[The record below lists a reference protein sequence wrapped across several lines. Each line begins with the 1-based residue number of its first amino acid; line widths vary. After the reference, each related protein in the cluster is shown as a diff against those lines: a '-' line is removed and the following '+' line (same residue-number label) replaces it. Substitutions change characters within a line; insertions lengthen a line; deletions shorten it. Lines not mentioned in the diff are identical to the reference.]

1 MNANIQ
7 IFVGEVGSFM
17 FCGLPAHV
25 EGSDSA
31 ENLAFLVVVV
41 VVVVRLRMSGVSVW

>member
-1 MNANIQ
+1 
-7 IFVGEVGSFM
+7 M
-17 FCGLPAHV
+17 FCGLSAHV